1 MPMVD
6 FFHGCSL
13 HLKDYRKPPAMQV
26 ISYRK
31 NDSASMIKAIE
42 ETRIKVMPFLVKFF
56 DSYSSLE
63 GMYDL
68 GDKMI
73 PGFYEDVVI
82 ILQRIDEYI
91 DIKDAEFSDTLKN
104 AMSTLGNNPMMRMV
118 VEREKLDLIKRHE
131 LRKKKLLSHRIGET
145 EYEIYMAHAMEI
157 KETNY
162 SKLNKLIQ
170 K

>member
-1 MPMVD
+1 MTEN
-6 FFHGCSL
+6 
-13 HLKDYRKPPAMQV
+13 MQA
-26 ISYRK
+26 
-31 NDSASMIKAIE
+31 DSVQSRQAGFVRCCLNAIE

-118 VEREKLDLIKRHE
+118 
-131 LRKKKLLSHRIGET
+131 
-145 EYEIYMAHAMEI
+145 A
-157 KETNY
+157 
-162 SKLNKLIQ
+162 
-170 K
+170 